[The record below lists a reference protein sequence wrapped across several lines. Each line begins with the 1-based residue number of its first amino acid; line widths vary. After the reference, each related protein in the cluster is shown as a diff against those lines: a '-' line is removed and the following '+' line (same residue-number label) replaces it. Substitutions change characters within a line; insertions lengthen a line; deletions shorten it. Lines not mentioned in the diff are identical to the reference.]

1 MQSLNQSS
9 ESLRIY
15 GIGKMIT
22 TIPSTMINFVP
33 NNCVML
39 INKSGG
45 DIDHAVNVTQITTQK
60 KKHYFSYADYSNSGK
75 GGGTARESDLVCIF
89 PFYTGP
95 SN

>member
-1 MQSLNQSS
+1 
-9 ESLRIY
+9 
-15 GIGKMIT
+15 MIT